1 MKVFEEKE
9 TALKYLNQI
18 GATTEERKE
27 FELNSAVKIKG
38 ELICLSKIFKN

>member
-9 TALKYLNQI
+9 TALKYLIQV

-27 FELNSAVKIKG
+27 FEIHGAVKIKG
-38 ELICLSKIFKN
+38 ELICLLKIFKN